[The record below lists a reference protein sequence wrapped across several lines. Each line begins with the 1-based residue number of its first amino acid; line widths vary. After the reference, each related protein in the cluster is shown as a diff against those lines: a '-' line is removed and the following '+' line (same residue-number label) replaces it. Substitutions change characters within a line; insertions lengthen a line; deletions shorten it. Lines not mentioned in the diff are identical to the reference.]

1 MRAVDAEAL
10 RTAPRVLMVGEAPP
24 ASGLG
29 PLGAF
34 DCASGWGLA
43 RLDPHH
49 PDRDLGPTG
58 KRAILEDVLGMFD
71 RVNLLD
77 HPTGRRERGRA
88 GDMWP
93 EIEARNAAREALPTL
108 AGRRVAL
115 MGRRVAK
122 SLAQAGGGPWRG
134 VECLPVGRWLTMGGL
149 GEPAEV
155 CVLHHPSP
163 TNRELNPGTPGRD
176 AMARWLAAER
186 ARLEAEAAWMRLD
199 ATTAYRY
206 ADGAFIDTTTGSP
219 RTVDATTAL
228 PEWRARVL
236 REIAV
241 NCCGQGRF
249 TGRGMSVTAHHLL
262 VADLTDA
269 LIEAGPATYG
279 LKARA
284 RARVEALTHDCREGL
299 THDLT
304 SPLKRRHP
312 TYRADERSAAAAVDR
327 LLGLR
332 PTSPDLAAV
341 VHRADVLVREVESLV
356 LWGARLED
364 AAWPDHLLGCVTT
377 WAPRVQEYASAGPP
391 AAVPRAWSERL
402 ARALAVL
409 DSDLAPWLAS
419 P

>member
-24 ASGLG
+24 AGGLG

-34 DCASGWGLA
+34 DCATGWGLA

-58 KRAILEDVLGMFD
+58 KRAILEDVLGMFE
-71 RVNLLD
+71 RVNLLG
-77 HPTGRRERGRA
+77 HNPGRRERGKA
-88 GDMWP
+88 GDLWP
-93 EIEARNAAREALPTL
+93 EIEARAAAAAALPTL

-115 MGRRVAK
+115 MGRRIAK

-206 ADGAFIDTTTGSP
+206 ADGAFIDTTPGSP
-219 RTVDATTAL
+219 HVVDVGASL

-241 NCCGQGRF
+241 NCGGQGRF

-262 VADLTDA
+262 VADVTDA
-269 LIEAGPATYG
+269 LLDAGPVPHHP
-279 LKARA
+279 KARA
-284 RARVEALTHDCREGL
+284 RATVEAMTHDCREGL

-312 TYRADERSAAAAVDR
+312 TYRADERRAAAAVDR

-332 PTSPDLAAV
+332 STPPELAAV

-356 LWGARLED
+356 LWGAALED
-364 AAWPDHLLGCVTT
+364 ATWPDHLLGCPTT
-377 WAPRVQEYASAGPP
+377 WAVTVRKYADMEPWQTIDL
-391 AAVPRAWSERL
+391 WSGRL
-402 ARALAVL
+402 SGALAEL
-409 DSDLAPWLAS
+409 GSDLAPWLVL